1 MKTIVSNELKLRLT
15 NAAYNGSV
23 IAADILKELK
33 ENKDVTNTI
42 RGTANFFSTKKI
54 KSSTSIPL
62 KMRIVFTACT
72 KDLTNEN
79 FPDHNN
85 PEAPWFKENRQDVEP
100 STFIAYFKNLPDYS
114 DEEKQYFANVICV
127 NGKVEVKVYD
137 RMLKGMMEKTMLR

>member
-72 KDLTNEN
+72 KDLTKTGCRTVN
-79 FPDHNN
+79 FYCL
-85 PEAPWFKENRQDVEP
+85 F
-100 STFIAYFKNLPDYS
+100 
-114 DEEKQYFANVICV
+114 
-127 NGKVEVKVYD
+127 
-137 RMLKGMMEKTMLR
+137 